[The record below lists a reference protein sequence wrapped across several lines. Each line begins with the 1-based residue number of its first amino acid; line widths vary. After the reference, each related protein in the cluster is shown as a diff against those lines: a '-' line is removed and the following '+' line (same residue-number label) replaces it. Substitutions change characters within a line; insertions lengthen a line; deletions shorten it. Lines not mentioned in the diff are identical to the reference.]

1 MARKRLV
8 RVHQVGDRPTLEGIL
23 TRRRPYYELEG
34 AKVVESE
41 DVTVPLD
48 GGAEVLREHVAFVQL
63 LAKAG

>member
-23 TRRRPYYELEG
+23 VRRRPYIELESV
-34 AKVVESE
+34 KLVEAE
-41 DVTVPLD
+41 DATHSLD